1 MNATTKESLK
11 ARLSELIASVEALPE
26 DVFSDE
32 LGRHRVQEQISALQ
46 AALGTPL
53 EAVFDIFLQP
63 HQSAAAMVAIQAG
76 WLAALADGAPKTAAD
91 IAAVTASEPELV
103 ARILRVLT
111 ATGVIDERGP
121 KTYAVNP
128 ISQTLLDPGWTNGL
142 KHFFYSGAPV
152 LLKLPEYLAH
162 NGHKVPQDVKTG
174 PFADTHGKN
183 TWAFYEAE
191 PARGEIFNSFMNK
204 WRGGISH
211 WFDRYPVETQLSDAY
226 DKSEDL
232 VLLVDVGGGEGQM
245 LQDFVTQQ
253 GRRKNRLIVQDLP
266 APLIPAKKLQSLGIE
281 AMPYDFFTPQ
291 PLKEAKAYY
300 FRAIFHDWPDKA
312 CQDILRN
319 TVVGMKRGYSKIL
332 IDELVLPDEGVSPI
346 GAFMDLTM
354 LAIETGSERT
364 SQQWH
369 DLLGSVGLRIE
380 KIWPPTRGPYSLIEA
395 ELSE

>member
-1 MNATTKESLK
+1 MNAMTKESLK
-11 ARLSELIASVEALPE
+11 ARLSELIASVEALPA

-32 LGRHRVQEQISALQ
+32 PLRNRVQQQISGLQ

-53 EAVFDIFLQP
+53 EAVFDIFLQVGFQP
-63 HQSAAAMVAIQAG
+63 V
-76 WLAALADGAPKTAAD
+76 L
-91 IAAVTASEPELV
+91 ECV
-103 ARILRVLT
+103 ARILRALT

-121 KTYAVNP
+121 KTYAINP

-152 LLKLPEYLAH
+152 LLKLPEYIAR
-162 NGHKVPQDVKTG
+162 NGHKVPHDVKTG

-211 WFDRYPVETQLSDAY
+211 CLRIF
-226 DKSEDL
+226 
-232 VLLVDVGGGEGQM
+232 LLVDVGGGEGQM

-291 PLKEAKAYY
+291 PVKEGKAYY

-332 IDELVLPDEGVSPI
+332 IDELVLPNEGVSPI

-364 SQQWH
+364 SQQWY

-380 KIWPPTRGPYSLIEA
+380 KIWPPTVGPYSLIEA